1 MVRLEEMSLEL
12 VVAEKCVVVALGW
25 DRIGLDVVDC
35 CDEMPEYLVATGR
48 RYWMQTDAAD
58 GGEG

>member
-1 MVRLEEMSLEL
+1 MSLEL
-12 VVAEKCVVVALGW
+12 VVAEKFVVVALGW
-25 DRIGLDVVDC
+25 DRIGLDGVDC

-48 RYWMQTDAAD
+48 RYWMQADAAD